1 MSSRRRRGDGQR
13 NWRDL
18 ATDADGNGE
27 NLAGSRISRMQ
38 TSEIEITYTHVQRAD
53 VEVEVVVTRA
63 TASGV

>member
-1 MSSRRRRGDGQR
+1 
-13 NWRDL
+13 
-18 ATDADGNGE
+18 
-27 NLAGSRISRMQ
+27 MQ